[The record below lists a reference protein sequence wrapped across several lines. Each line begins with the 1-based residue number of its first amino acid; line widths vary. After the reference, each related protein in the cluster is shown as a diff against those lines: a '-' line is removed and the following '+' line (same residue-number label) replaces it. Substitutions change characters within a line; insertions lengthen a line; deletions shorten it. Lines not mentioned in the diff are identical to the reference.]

1 MLSPWRP
8 PPLQLDAYPRAP
20 QLFTALL
27 QQAGVAPELLPLL
40 AEPARNAVQV
50 RWWPRRC
57 LPPPLPQGQCP
68 NA

>member
-1 MLSPWRP
+1 V
-8 PPLQLDAYPRAP
+8 QLDAYPRAP

-50 RWWPRRC
+50 GVEL
-57 LPPPLPQGQCP
+57 LPI
-68 NA
+68 